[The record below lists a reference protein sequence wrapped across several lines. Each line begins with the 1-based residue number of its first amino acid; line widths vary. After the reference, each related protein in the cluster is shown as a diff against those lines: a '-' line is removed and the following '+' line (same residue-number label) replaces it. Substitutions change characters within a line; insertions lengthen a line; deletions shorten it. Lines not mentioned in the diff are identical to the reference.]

1 MFSIARAH
9 FREGHMSTIAP
20 FKVLFLCTG
29 NSARS
34 ILAEFLLRKRGQ
46 GAFETYSAGVHPRSE
61 VNPNAL
67 RVLREVYQID
77 ATEARSKSI
86 DEFIGKP
93 FDFVITVC
101 DHARE
106 TCPVWPAYTVL
117 SHWGS
122 PDPSAFRGSE
132 QETLEVFR
140 KVALQIQR
148 RIDLLCSLPLA
159 GLDHDRRE
167 RASRAIG
174 DKEKMAEQK

>member
-1 MFSIARAH
+1 
-9 FREGHMSTIAP
+9 MSTIAP

-34 ILAEFLLRKRGQ
+34 ILAEFLLRKRGK
-46 GAFETYSAGVHPRSE
+46 GAFETYSAGANPRGE
-61 VNPNAL
+61 VNPHTL

-77 ATEARSKSI
+77 ATEARSKPI

-93 FDFVITVC
+93 FDFVITLC
-101 DHARE
+101 DQARE
-106 TCPVWPAYTVL
+106 KCPTWPAHTVV
-117 SHWGS
+117 SHWS
-122 PDPSAFRGSE
+122 SHDPAQFQGTE
-132 QETLEVFR
+132 QETFDFFR

-159 GLDHDRRE
+159 GFDHDRRE

-174 DKEKMAEQK
+174 EKEKFPDQK